1 MNLTRRQKGLLGIA
15 FVCFL
20 IILSWIGLSKFFPES
35 NSLRYLPDR
44 IYRIIKIVFGG
55 DPSGSGLEAENV
67 PWELIL
73 AKICAIGILLF
84 GAYKII
90 QKVFSEQ
97 FNLLK
102 ASFKQNHVIS
112 VGISKKGRQLFQSLK
127 EDYKQKGIAIEK
139 ETDHADIN
147 SVKKQGHLV
156 IIGNAEEESTLL
168 EAGIKR
174 ASSLIVFLE
183 NEQTVIEIIESVQD
197 IYDRSKCQNDL
208 LCFLHISNPRLI
220 DLVKNTGI
228 HLDNNQIQLRFF
240 NIHKM
245 LARQFFSQ
253 LPLDLQRD
261 GKKLSDINKIVF
273 LGYGDFAK
281 AMMVQAM
288 RIFHIS
294 VENDLKIAV
303 YSEQA
308 EKDRNYFNEQY
319 PKANKIFPIE
329 FHNFQETYNELIS
342 REELL
347 EKGDETLFI
356 TAFDQDQTN
365 LNSALELLDKAQ
377 NSKFPI
383 YVLNAEGKG
392 LRKLIR
398 YSEESDRI
406 KFFGQMEDICNLEFI
421 TGNKLDRLAQAI
433 HDDYRKLLS
442 GASSESAR
450 YTSDWL
456 TLSEDAKDASRAQ
469 ADHIPYKFLLTHKEW
484 PVNQPDATSFSEDEV
499 ETLAIIEHN
508 RWMAHRY
515 INGWDYGEVRNDE
528 LKLHPSLIPWEI
540 LSESEK
546 QKDRDTIL
554 RIKILLNEK

>member
-20 IILSWIGLSKFFPES
+20 IIISWIGLSKFFPES
-35 NSLRYLPDR
+35 NSFRYLPDR

-55 DPSGSGLEAENV
+55 DPSGSGLETENV
-67 PWELIL
+67 PLELII

-97 FNLLK
+97 FNLMK
-102 ASFKQNHVIS
+102 ASFKKNHLIS
-112 VGISKKGRQLFQSLK
+112 IGISKKGRQLFKSLK
-127 EDYKQKGIAIEK
+127 DDYQKQGIAIEK
-139 ETDHADIN
+139 EIEHADIN
-147 SVKKQGHLV
+147 AVKKQGHLV
-156 IIGNAEEESTLL
+156 IIGNAEDENTLL

-174 ASSLIVFLE
+174 ASTLIVFLE
-183 NEQTVIEIIESVQD
+183 NEQSVIEIIESVQD
-197 IYDRSKCQNDL
+197 IYDKSKCQNEL

-228 HLDNNQIQLRFF
+228 HFQNNQIQLRFF

-253 LPLDLQRD
+253 IPLDMQKV
-261 GKKLSDINKIVF
+261 GKSIADINKIVF

-281 AMMVQAM
+281 AMLVQAL
-288 RIFHIS
+288 RIFHTS
-294 VENDLKIAV
+294 VENDLQISI
-303 YSEQA
+303 YSDHA
-308 EKDRNYFNEQY
+308 DKDRNYFSEQY
-319 PKANKIFPIE
+319 PKADKIFPVRFHKFEGTFNEMIE
-329 FHNFQETYNELIS
+329 K
-342 REELL
+342 EELMN
-347 EKGDETLFI
+347 KGDQTLFI
-356 TAFDQDQTN
+356 TAFDQDQAN
-365 LNSALELLDKAQ
+365 LNAGLELLEKTQ
-377 NSKFPI
+377 NANFPI

-392 LRKLIR
+392 LRKLIN
-398 YSEESDRI
+398 YSTDTDRI

-421 TGNKLDRLAQAI
+421 TGQKQDKLAQAI

-442 GASSESAR
+442 GASSESEK

-469 ADHIPYKFLLTHKEW
+469 ADHIPYKFLLTNKSW
-484 PVNQPDATSFSEDEV
+484 PVADPNQVSFSTAEI

-515 INGWDYGEVRNDE
+515 INGWDFGESRNDE

-554 RIKILLNEK
+554 RIKILLNS